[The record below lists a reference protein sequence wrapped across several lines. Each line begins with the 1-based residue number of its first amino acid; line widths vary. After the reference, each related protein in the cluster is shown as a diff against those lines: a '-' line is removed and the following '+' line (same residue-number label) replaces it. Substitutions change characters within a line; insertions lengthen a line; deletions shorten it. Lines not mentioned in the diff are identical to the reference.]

1 MENEAATGSNAA
13 RTLRRVTFGA
23 FAVHLA
29 VFLFLAFG
37 NAPDR
42 GHELMRDGAVLFLP
56 LLTVPL
62 AIRLRNRF
70 SRFLC
75 MISLVGALGQL
86 VWIIE
91 KHGFDRM
98 AEPSAATPLWLGG
111 YLMVLIALVNWPG
124 RLERKPSAQYLLDS
138 LILSA
143 GLLAVAWVYLLG
155 PKLMSREAVPLL
167 TVLDVVYVAFDVAA
181 AVALIQAIRRGIDVR
196 YRITTFIGLAGLL
209 ALGLSDFL
217 QAVPLLQGRVGSD
230 FKILSWPFAASCANL
245 AAFAYAMD
253 SQRPKSNQAKPQVLN
268 LRWRM
273 ELPYLA
279 LVPVAALLVLVNA
292 DSSLARYELGVK
304 ICAILLT
311 AALGLRQYIAL
322 RDNDRLVDELQVAHG
337 ELEAKNEEI
346 SRTNDDLTDVL
357 GRLTE
362 KNQELAMANEQLAR
376 LVTVDGMTGLG
387 NHRAFHERLRLE
399 VEAAR
404 RFSHPLTVIIA
415 DLDHFR
421 RYNDEFGHPAGDEVL
436 RHVAKT
442 LFDEVDLKAYPARYG
457 GEEFAIVLPYMT
469 ASEAVDVAQRIG
481 TAVASRVHLRR
492 PITIS
497 FGIADLEGNQ
507 WSAEI
512 LVQEAFRALDAAK
525 NRGRNQIVLTADLD
539 RRCLSLSNEHNAL
552 SVYDPTEP
560 LGLAAILSAGLR
572 AHPQALSIEPE
583 TQLVSGL
590 LGTLELKDLET
601 RDHSERVMWYAL
613 RLAQSVVETKVA
625 KMTQQDLR
633 SLAYGA
639 LLHDIG
645 KIGVPEA
652 ILKFPGK
659 LTEEM
664 RNVIREHP
672 RLGAQLVQKFP
683 TLELALPVIRYH
695 HERWDGAGY
704 PAGKHSKDIPLV
716 ARIFAL
722 VDALEAL
729 TSQRPYKDPVAI
741 EDVTAILVRDSGTH
755 FDPAIVEA
763 YLAVPMAEWTRL
775 REQERYVAS
784 NSVSRTALPMPPS

>member
-1 MENEAATGSNAA
+1 METEGTTGSNGW
-13 RTLRRVTFGA
+13 RTLRRATYATV
-23 FAVHLA
+23 AVHFA
-29 VFLFLAFG
+29 VFLFLTFSKL
-37 NAPDR
+37 PDL
-42 GHELMRDGAVLFLP
+42 GHQFIRDGAVLFLSV
-56 LLTVPL
+56 LTLPL
-62 AIRLRNRF
+62 AFRVR
-70 SRFLC
+70 SRFGRFLTL
-75 MISLVGALGQL
+75 IPVVAAAGQV
-86 VWIIE
+86 VWIVE
-91 KHGFDRM
+91 KHGFARA
-98 AEPSAATPLWLGG
+98 AEPSVATPLWVTS
-111 YLMVLIALVNWPG
+111 YLLVLVAIVKWPG
-124 RLERKPSAQYLLDS
+124 RLERKPSLQYLLDS
-138 LILSA
+138 LILCA
-143 GLLAVAWVYLLG
+143 GLLAIAWVYLLG
-155 PKLMSREAVPLL
+155 PKLMARADLPLTSIL
-167 TVLDVVYVAFDVAA
+167 EIVYVAIDVAA
-181 AVALIQAIRRGIDVR
+181 GVAFIQAVRRGVDAR
-196 YRITTFIGLAGLL
+196 YRLTTIFGLV
-209 ALGLSDFL
+209 GLSMLAFSDL
-217 QAVPLLQGRVGSD
+217 SQSIWILGRYTAD
-230 FKILSWPFAASCANL
+230 LKILTWPFAASCANL
-245 AAFAYAMD
+245 AAYAYALE
-253 SQRPKSNQAKPQVLN
+253 SNRPATAEAPEALN
-268 LRWRM
+268 VRWRM

-279 LVPVAALLVLVNA
+279 LLPVAALLVRVSS
-292 DSSLARYELGVK
+292 DSGLAQYELGVK

-311 AALGLRQYIAL
+311 TALGLRQYMAL
-322 RDNDRLVDELQVAHG
+322 RDNERLVDQLQAART
-337 ELEAKNEEI
+337 ELEAKNLEV
-346 SRTNDDLTDVL
+346 SQTNDDLTDVL

-469 ASEAVDVAQRIG
+469 SKEAVDVAQRIG
-481 TAVASRVHLRR
+481 RAVTSRLHLRR
-492 PITIS
+492 PMTLS
-497 FGIADLEGNQ
+497 FGIADIEGNQ

-512 LVQEAFRALDAAK
+512 LVQEAFRALDASK
-525 NRGRNQIVLTADLD
+525 VRGRNQIVLAADLD
-539 RRCLSLSNEHNAL
+539 RRCLSLSNEDNAM

-613 RLAQSVVETKVA
+613 RLAQSVMETRVA

-645 KIGVPEA
+645 KIGVPEN

-683 TLELALPVIRYH
+683 TLELALPVIRHH

-704 PAGKHSKDIPLV
+704 PNGKHSKDIPLV
-716 ARIFAL
+716 ARIFAV

-755 FDPAIVEA
+755 FDPAIVDA
-763 YLAVPMAEWTRL
+763 YLAVPMAEWMRL

-784 NSVSRTALPMPPS
+784 NSVNRAALPMPPA

>member
-1 MENEAATGSNAA
+1 METEGITGSNAW
-13 RTLRRVTFGA
+13 RMLQRVAFGA
-23 FAVHLA
+23 FVVHVA
-29 VFLFLAFG
+29 VFLFLSLG
-37 NAPDR
+37 NLPER
-42 GHELMRDGAVLFLP
+42 GHQLIRDGAVFFLP
-56 LLTVPL
+56 LLTLPF
-62 AIRLRNRF
+62 AFRARSQF
-70 SRFLC
+70 GRFLTL
-75 MISLVGALGQL
+75 IPIVAAAGQL

-91 KHGFDRM
+91 KHGFYRS
-98 AEPSAATPLWLGG
+98 AEPSFATPLWLGG
-111 YLMVLIALVNWPG
+111 YFLVLVAIVKWPG
-124 RLERKPSAQYLLDS
+124 RLERKPSLQYILDS

-143 GLLAVAWVYLLG
+143 GLLAIAWVYLLG
-155 PKLMSREAVPLL
+155 PKLVGRPYVPLTSL
-167 TVLDVVYVAFDVAA
+167 LDVVYVAFDVAA
-181 AVALIQAIRRGIDVR
+181 AVAFIQAVRRGVEVR
-196 YRITTFIGLAGLL
+196 FRLTTAFGLLGLAAL
-209 ALGLSDFL
+209 AFSDLSQSFWFLGRYTADL
-217 QAVPLLQGRVGSD
+217 
-230 FKILSWPFAASCANL
+230 KILSWPFAATCANL
-245 AAFAYAMD
+245 AAFAFALE
-253 SQRPKSNQAKPQVLN
+253 SKRPVSPRDPEALN
-268 LRWRM
+268 IRWRM

-279 LVPVAALLVLVNA
+279 LLPVAALLFRV
-292 DSSLARYELGVK
+292 SSEKGLAPYELGVK
-304 ICAILLT
+304 VCAILLT
-311 AALGLRQYIAL
+311 IALGVRQYLAI
-322 RDNDRLVDELQVAHG
+322 RENERLVGQLQAARA
-337 ELEAKNEEI
+337 ELEGKNGEI

-404 RFSHPLTVIIA
+404 RFSHPLTVVIA

-469 ASEAVDVAQRIG
+469 SKEAVDVAQRIG
-481 TAVASRVHLRR
+481 RAIASRVHLRR
-492 PITIS
+492 PITMS
-497 FGIADLEGNQ
+497 FGIADIQGNQ
-507 WSAEI
+507 WSAEV
-512 LVQEAFRALDAAK
+512 LVQEAFRAIDASKA
-525 NRGRNQIVLTADLD
+525 RGRNQIVLAEDLD
-539 RRCLSLSNEHNAL
+539 RRCLSLSNEDNAL

-613 RLAQSVVETKVA
+613 RLAQSVMETRVA

-683 TLELALPVIRYH
+683 TLELALPVIRCH
-695 HERWDGAGY
+695 HERWDGGGY
-704 PAGKHSKDIPLV
+704 PSGKHSKDIPLV

-741 EDVTAILVRDSGTH
+741 EDVTAILIRDSGTH

-763 YLAVPMAEWTRL
+763 YLAVPMAEWMRL

-784 NSVSRTALPMPPS
+784 NSVNRSALPMPPS

>member
-1 MENEAATGSNAA
+1 MDKEVSTGGNSA
-13 RTLRRVTFGA
+13 RTLQRVAIAA
-23 FAVHLA
+23 FSIHLA
-29 VFLFLAFG
+29 VLLFLAFG
-37 NAPDR
+37 NLPIL
-42 GHELMRDGAVLFLP
+42 GHRLIRDGAVLLLP
-56 LLTVPL
+56 LLTLPF
-62 AIRLRNRF
+62 AFRIRNRF
-70 SRFLC
+70 SRFLGL
-75 MISLVGALGQL
+75 ITLTAAAGQV
-86 VWIIE
+86 VWIVE
-91 KHGFDRM
+91 KHGFFRLD
-98 AEPSAATPLWLGG
+98 EPSWATPFWMLG
-111 YLMVLIALVNWPG
+111 YVLVIVALVKWPA
-124 RLERKPSAQYLLDS
+124 RIARQASPQYALDA
-138 LILSA
+138 LII
-143 GLLAVAWVYLLG
+143 GTGFLAIAWVYLLG
-155 PKLMSREAVPLL
+155 PKLLAPGGVAL
-167 TVLDVVYVAFDVAA
+167 TSVFDVVYAAIDVAA
-181 AVALIQAIRRGIDVR
+181 LVAIIQAIRRGVDPR
-196 YRITTFIGLAGLL
+196 FRTTTILGLIGLS
-209 ALGLSDFL
+209 ALGFADLSEAFKL
-217 QAVPLLQGRVGSD
+217 MGGRLGDDLTV
-230 FKILSWPFAASCANL
+230 LSWPFAATCANL
-245 AAFAYAMD
+245 AAFAYGLD
-253 SQRPKSNQAKPQVLN
+253 ERRPPVARDVKVAGI
-268 LRWRM
+268 RWRT

-279 LVPVAALLVLVNA
+279 LLPVAALLVRVSADPALV
-292 DSSLARYELGVK
+292 RYELGVK
-304 ICAILLT
+304 VCAIMLT
-311 AALGLRQYIAL
+311 TCLGLRQYLAL
-322 RDNDRLVDELQVAHG
+322 RDNERLVDKLQEAQSQ
-337 ELEAKNEEI
+337 LETKNEEI

-399 VEAAR
+399 VDAAR
-404 RFSHPLTVIIA
+404 RFNHPLTVIIA

-457 GEEFAIVLPYMT
+457 GEEFAIVLPYF
-469 ASEAVDVAQRIG
+469 SELEAMEVAQRIG
-481 TAVASRVHLRR
+481 RAVASRVHLRR

-497 FGIADLEGNQ
+497 FGIAGIQGNQ

-512 LVQEAFRALDAAK
+512 LVQEAFRALDASK
-525 NRGRNQIVLTADLD
+525 SRGRNQIVLAEDLD
-539 RRCLSLSNEHNAL
+539 RRCLSLSAEDNSL

-560 LGLAAILSAGLR
+560 MGLATILSAGLR
-572 AHPQALSIEPE
+572 SHPQALSIEPE
-583 TQLVSGL
+583 IQLISGL

-613 RLAQSVVETKVA
+613 RLAQSVVETRVA

-695 HERWDGAGY
+695 HERWDGGGY
-704 PAGKHSKDIPLV
+704 PTGKHSKEIPLV
-716 ARIFAL
+716 ARIFAV

-741 EDVTAILVRDSGTH
+741 EDVTAILTRDAGTH

-763 YLAVPMAEWTRL
+763 YLAVPMAEWMRL
-775 REQERYVAS
+775 REQERYVATTA
-784 NSVSRTALPMPPS
+784 VARAALPMPPG

>member
-1 MENEAATGSNAA
+1 M
-13 RTLRRVTFGA
+13 
-23 FAVHLA
+23 
-29 VFLFLAFG
+29 
-37 NAPDR
+37 
-42 GHELMRDGAVLFLP
+42 
-56 LLTVPL
+56 
-62 AIRLRNRF
+62 
-70 SRFLC
+70 
-75 MISLVGALGQL
+75 
-86 VWIIE
+86 
-91 KHGFDRM
+91 
-98 AEPSAATPLWLGG
+98 
-111 YLMVLIALVNWPG
+111 
-124 RLERKPSAQYLLDS
+124 
-138 LILSA
+138 
-143 GLLAVAWVYLLG
+143 
-155 PKLMSREAVPLL
+155 
-167 TVLDVVYVAFDVAA
+167 
-181 AVALIQAIRRGIDVR
+181 
-196 YRITTFIGLAGLL
+196 
-209 ALGLSDFL
+209 
-217 QAVPLLQGRVGSD
+217 
-230 FKILSWPFAASCANL
+230 
-245 AAFAYAMD
+245 
-253 SQRPKSNQAKPQVLN
+253 
-268 LRWRM
+268 
-273 ELPYLA
+273 
-279 LVPVAALLVLVNA
+279 
-292 DSSLARYELGVK
+292 
-304 ICAILLT
+304 LT
-311 AALGLRQYIAL
+311 AFLGLRQYVAL
-322 RDNDRLVDELQVAHG
+322 RDNDRLVEQLQAAQR
-337 ELEAKNEEI
+337 ELEAKNDEI

-404 RFSHPLTVIIA
+404 RFNHPLVVILA

-457 GEEFAIVLPYMT
+457 GEEFAVVIPYVT
-469 ASEAVDVAQRIG
+469 SAEAIAVAQRIG
-481 TAVASRVHLRR
+481 QAVSARVHLRR
-492 PITIS
+492 PITLS
-497 FGIADLEGNQ
+497 FGIAGIQGNQ
-507 WSAEI
+507 WSAEV

-525 NRGRNQIVLTADLD
+525 SRGRNQIILAEDLD
-539 RRCLSLSNEHNAL
+539 RRTLSLSTGADSL
-552 SVYDPTEP
+552 SEYDPTEP
-560 LGLAAILSAGLR
+560 MGLAAILSAGLR
-572 AHPQALSIEPE
+572 YHPQALSLEPE

-613 RLAQSVVETKVA
+613 RLAQSVIETRVA

-683 TLELALPVIRYH
+683 SLELSLSVIRYH

-704 PAGKHSKDIPLV
+704 PTGKHSKEIPLV
-716 ARIFAL
+716 ARIFAV

-729 TSQRPYKDPVAI
+729 TSQRPYKDAMPI
-741 EDVTAILVRDSGTH
+741 EDVTQILVNDSGTH
-755 FDPAIVEA
+755 FDPDIIDA
-763 YLAVPMAEWTRL
+763 YLAVPMSEWMRL
-775 REQERYVAS
+775 REQERYVATTVV
-784 NSVSRTALPMPPS
+784 NRTSPAGVEGNL

>member
-1 MENEAATGSNAA
+1 MESEASTGNNAG
-13 RTLRRVTFGA
+13 RTLRRVTIA
-23 FAVHLA
+23 AVAVHLA

-37 NAPDR
+37 NLPVR

-56 LLTVPL
+56 LLTLPL
-62 AIRLRNRF
+62 ALKARNRF
-70 SRFLC
+70 SRFL
-75 MISLVGALGQL
+75 SLIPILGAVGQL
-86 VWIIE
+86 VWIVE
-91 KHGFDRM
+91 KHGFDHWT
-98 AEPSAATPLWLGG
+98 EPSVATPIWLGG
-111 YLMVLIALVNWPG
+111 YFLVLIAIVNWPG
-124 RLERKPSAQYLLDS
+124 RLEKKPSVQYLLDS

-155 PKLMSREAVPLL
+155 PRLMAPEAVPLL
-167 TVLDVVYVAFDVAA
+167 TILDVVYVAFDVAA
-181 AVALIQAIRRGIDVR
+181 AVALIQAVRRGIDAR
-196 YRITTFIGLAGLL
+196 FRATTLIGLTGVATLGFSDLAQAFSVLNSHAGADL
-209 ALGLSDFL
+209 
-217 QAVPLLQGRVGSD
+217 
-230 FKILSWPFAASCANL
+230 KILSWPFAATCANL
-245 AAFAYAMD
+245 AAFAYGMD
-253 SQRPKSNQAKPQVLN
+253 LNRPKPATTKPEVLKI
-268 LRWRM
+268 RWRM

-279 LVPVAALLVLVNA
+279 LLPVAALLVRVSS
-292 DSSLARYELGVK
+292 DSALARYELGVK
-304 ICAILLT
+304 ICAILLIS
-311 AALGLRQYIAL
+311 ALCVRQYMAL
-322 RDNDRLVDELQVAHG
+322 RENDRLVDQLQVAQG

-404 RFSHPLTVIIA
+404 RFSHPLTVVIA

-457 GEEFAIVLPYMT
+457 GEEFAIVLPYVT
-469 ASEAVDVAQRIG
+469 STEAVDVAQRIG
-481 TAVASRVHLRR
+481 TAIASRVHLRR
-492 PITIS
+492 PVTIS

-507 WSAEI
+507 WSAEV

-525 NRGRNQIVLTADLD
+525 NRGRNQIVLAADLD
-539 RRCLSLSNEHNAL
+539 RRCLSLRNEGHAMN
-552 SVYDPTEP
+552 VYDPTEP

-613 RLAQSVVETKVA
+613 RLAQSVMETKVA
-625 KMTQQDLR
+625 KMTQEDLR

-704 PAGKHSKDIPLV
+704 PTGKKSKEIPLV

-729 TSQRPYKDPVAI
+729 TSQRPYKDPVPI
-741 EDVTAILVRDSGTH
+741 EEVTAILVRDSGTH

-784 NSVSRTALPMPPS
+784 NSVSRSALPLPPA